1 VDVIHRRCAGLDV
14 HKKSVMACVRLMS
27 EDGKVTKR
35 VRRFGTM
42 THELRN
48 LHKWLASQGVV
59 HVAMESTGVYWK
71 PLWNVLEEGPFELLL
86 CNARDVKNVPGRKT
100 DVKDCEWIAQ
110 LLQHGLLRGSFVP
123 SRGLRNLRDLTRA
136 RTKLIEA
143 KTANANRLQKTLE
156 DANIKLAS
164 VASDPL
170 GKSGR
175 AMIEA
180 IIRGEDDPKK
190 LAELAKQ
197 TLRAKIPQLRFALEG
212 RVTEHHR
219 FMLRLQYDE
228 ILHLEGVIAKLD
240 DRIAEVMGTD
250 SEGTVPR
257 DDNLLLF
264 PDPEDPRQDDDP
276 LPDPPGGG
284 SSSEKQPPSR
294 REGPRHRSG
303 PSRDDSVHSPRG
315 SVSPFGCLAPAVHL
329 LCSIPGIKQRTAENV
344 LAEIG
349 CDMSQF
355 PTAGHLTSWAGL
367 SPGNNESAGKR
378 RSGKTTKGNKFLK
391 RALTQA
397 AWVAGRTKGTYFSA
411 QYRRLASRRGKKRAI
426 VAVARSLLVTIYYM
440 LERGVYYEE
449 LGADYFDRLNS
460 ERLTRY
466 HVKRLTDLGYDVTL
480 DDAA

>member
-1 VDVIHRRCAGLDV
+1 MG
-14 HKKSVMACVRLMS
+14 K
-27 EDGKVTKR
+27 DGRVTKR
-35 VRRFGTM
+35 VRRFGTK

-48 LHKWLASQGVV
+48 LREWLTSQDVK

-71 PLWNVLEEGPFELLL
+71 PVWNVLEEGPFELLL

-180 IIRGEDDPKK
+180 IIRGEDDPKR

-197 TLRAKIPQLRFALEG
+197 QLRAKIPELRFALEG

-240 DRIAEVMGTD
+240 DRIAQVMGND
-250 SEGTVPR
+250 VEGTVLR

-264 PDPEDPRQDDDP
+264 SDPEDPRQDFGP
-276 LPDPPGGG
+276 SPDPPDGEGARA
-284 SSSEKQPPSR
+284 EKQPPSR
-294 REGPRHRSG
+294 KEDTRDPPRL
-303 PSRDDSVHSPRG
+303 PRDDSSHPPRG
-315 SVSPFGCLAPAVHL
+315 SVSPFDCLAPAVHL
-329 LCSIPGIKQRTAENV
+329 LCSIPGIKQRGAENI
-344 LAEIG
+344 LAETG
-349 CDMSQF
+349 GDMSQF
-355 PTAGHLTSWAGL
+355 PTADNLTSWAGV
-367 SPGNNESAGKR
+367 SPGNNNSAGKS

-397 AWVAGRTKGTYFSA
+397 AWVAGRTKGTYFQA
-411 QYRRLASRRGKKRAI
+411 QYRRIASRRGKKRAL

-460 ERLTRY
+460 EHLTRY
-466 HVKRLTDLGYDVTL
+466 HVKRLTDLGYDVIL
-480 DDAA
+480 DEAA